1 LRVGILGGSFNPP
14 HHGHLHLSNLAI
26 KKLKLQQVW
35 WIATAHNPYKNKAD
49 YLPLHKRQALCR
61 ELIASAPNSRKV
73 HIKKFANL
81 YSIDLVKRLKKT
93 WPNYEFIWLGGSD
106 ILDNLHHWKQFKKLS
121 KLIEFAIFARQ
132 TKTTTKPTIARRKP
146 AFLLQKKIRN
156 FPQFEQIRRAESDFF
171 YFSKKPLKTLPKIS
185 LFSTPLCSISSSE
198 IRNLSAQKQ
207 K

>member
-1 LRVGILGGSFNPP
+1 MQNFRAFERVSTENAVEMAVESRDRKQF
-14 HHGHLHLSNLAI
+14 
-26 KKLKLQQVW
+26 LK
-35 WIATAHNPYKNKAD
+35 I
-49 YLPLHKRQALCR
+49 R
-61 ELIASAPNSRKV
+61 
-73 HIKKFANL
+73 IKKFANL

-132 TKTTTKPTIARRKP
+132 TKTTTKPTMARRKP

-198 IRNLSAQKQ
+198 IRKLSAQKQ